1 MIKRF
6 NSYKPRLNRICQVKI
21 NLFNLFELIKCNDFS
36 HYEPLNYDDIILK
49 AKKILLIFIIIY

>member
-1 MIKRF
+1 M
-6 NSYKPRLNRICQVKI
+6 YV
-21 NLFNLFELIKCNDFS
+21 NDFS